1 MAENPITVVVKIGP
15 NPTFFIGARSSCQ
28 RTARMTEVKMVTRI
42 DIVNHPHWMFRIV
55 EKNKA
60 QSNFH
65 PDIR

>member
-1 MAENPITVVVKIGP
+1 
-15 NPTFFIGARSSCQ
+15 
-28 RTARMTEVKMVTRI
+28 MTEVKIVTRI